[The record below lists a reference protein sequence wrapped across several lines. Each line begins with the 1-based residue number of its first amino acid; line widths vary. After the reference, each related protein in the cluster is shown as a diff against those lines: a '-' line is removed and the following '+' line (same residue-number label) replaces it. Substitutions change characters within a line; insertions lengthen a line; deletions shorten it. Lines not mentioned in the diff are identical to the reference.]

1 MSAAY
6 VMLVGPP
13 GSGKGT
19 QAARL
24 TRELGIP
31 HVSSGDM
38 FRAMKTQDTP
48 LAREIQ
54 AIMAQGG
61 LVPDETTIRVVE
73 ARLRE
78 PDAAGGVLLDGFPRT
93 VAQAEALDALLTELG
108 ARLSAVLLLNISE
121 DEAVNRISGRR
132 VCPECERVYHVMYN
146 PPSVEDVCDDDGGA
160 LIQRADDRAEVV
172 RERYQLYLDKT
183 APLIDY
189 YRQQSVLVEVDA
201 MRDIDEITPD
211 MVETISRRLAE
222 QR

>member
-160 LIQRADDRAEVV
+160 LIQRADDRTEVV

-211 MVETISRRLAE
+211 MVESISRRLAE

>member
-1 MSAAY
+1 
-6 VMLVGPP
+6 
-13 GSGKGT
+13 
-19 QAARL
+19 
-24 TRELGIP
+24 
-31 HVSSGDM
+31 M

-160 LIQRADDRAEVV
+160 LIQRADDREQVV

-211 MVETISRRLAE
+211 MVESISRRLAE

>member
-211 MVETISRRLAE
+211 MVESISRRLAE

>member
-160 LIQRADDRAEVV
+160 LIQRADDREQVV

-222 QR
+222 RR